1 MVLILLIIVAFV
13 LAKTGTISKDFFA
26 SLVVNSLIFTII
38 LRGIFNPFFWII
50 MFFVLMYSKELE
62 KSNYLK
68 DIYYQ
73 AYNFIKSLI

>member
-1 MVLILLIIVAFV
+1 MVLILLVIVAFV

-26 SLVVNSLIFTII
+26 SLVLNSLIFTII
-38 LRGIFNPFFWII
+38 LRGIFNPIFWII
-50 MFFVLMYSKELE
+50 MFFGLMYSKELE

-73 AYNFIKSLI
+73 AYNFIKNII